1 MHLIGILST
10 LNMVV
15 ESELISI
22 FLLFQY
28 IEGKKLSKISE
39 IKTKSFFRIWQQE
52 QMKKKK
58 SVRAVN

>member
-52 QMKKKK
+52 QMKKKECE
-58 SVRAVN
+58 SG

>member
-52 QMKKKK
+52 QMKKR
-58 SVRAVN
+58 V

>member
-15 ESELISI
+15 ESELIYI

>member
-15 ESELISI
+15 ESELIYI

-52 QMKKKK
+52 QMKKKR
-58 SVRAVN
+58 V

>member
-28 IEGKKLSKISE
+28 IEGKKLSKISD
-39 IKTKSFFRIWQQE
+39 IKTKSFF
-52 QMKKKK
+52 
-58 SVRAVN
+58 

>member
-52 QMKKKK
+52 QMKKKR
-58 SVRAVN
+58 V